1 MTLSIPLEDA
11 LSLARA
17 KSDKIV
23 YLRIVSHDTLAV
35 GVEMKLNV
43 PVIGEVS
50 RKVEINLQVE
60 KVQEEV
66 LFVKCGSEGFAWN
79 LVIKTILAV
88 FLISDTSP
96 VIEVYGDRQLK
107 IRLRE
112 IDKLQDVLDKIMINS
127 LSFENSCTLVNF
139 SLKSL

>member
-1 MTLSIPLEDA
+1 MTLSISLEEA
-11 LSLARA
+11 LALARA

-23 YLRIVSHDTLAV
+23 SLRVVSHDTLAV
-35 GVEMKLNV
+35 GVEMKVKV
-43 PVIGEVS
+43 PLLGEIS
-50 RKVEINLQVE
+50 KQVEIHLQIERIQDE
-60 KVQEEV
+60 K

-88 FLISDTSP
+88 FSISDTSP
-96 VIEVYGDRQLK
+96 VIEVYSDRQLK

-127 LSFENSCTLVNF
+127 LSFENNCILADF
-139 SLKSL
+139 ILKSL